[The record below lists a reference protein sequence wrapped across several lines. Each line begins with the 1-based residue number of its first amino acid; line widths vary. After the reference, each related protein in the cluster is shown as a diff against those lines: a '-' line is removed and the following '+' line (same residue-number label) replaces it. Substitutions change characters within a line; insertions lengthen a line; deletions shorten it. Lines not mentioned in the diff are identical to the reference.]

1 VALRRFPG
9 RGDFTI
15 VAAHLG
21 HVSENRLEMSTTS
34 HWASRSYWP
43 AKGLAALFDYAAGT
57 NRRAVALLLL
67 VALLAF
73 LPGFFQ
79 IPPVDRDEAYFAQAT
94 KQMIETGDYVDIR
107 YQDDVRYRK
116 PVGIYWLQAAVVN
129 TASALGV
136 RNAVTTIWLYR
147 IPSLI
152 GAIGAVLATY
162 WCALAFV
169 SRRGAMLAALM
180 MASSTL
186 LGVEA
191 RLAKTDAV
199 LLFTVVVAMSVL
211 ARAYLAPH
219 RAARSGNDQVGLG
232 LAAVF
237 WTAVAVSI
245 LVKGP
250 LILMFIGLAALAL
263 SIIDRSARWLLA
275 LQPLP
280 GILWVLLLVLPW
292 FIAIYLRVGREF
304 LMASVGEDM
313 LAKVASSQDTH
324 GAPPGLYFVLFF
336 VTFFPA
342 AMLAGLATPA
352 VWAVRREP
360 AARFLLA
367 WLVPSWIV
375 FELVVT
381 KLPHYVLPLYP
392 AIAIL
397 IAGAVESKVLSQRLW
412 LVRGVM
418 WWFLAPIVI
427 TLVAVIG
434 AVIINRD
441 LALLAWPFFAV
452 AIVFGLFAWQLYDE
466 DGAER
471 SFVRATVAAIL
482 MAFGNYAVVVPSLE
496 PAFPSVAL
504 SQVLRDSHCTQPLAA
519 SVSYEEPSL
528 VFLAGTKTRFTDASG
543 AADFL
548 MEGDCHFAFV
558 DAKQERT
565 FALRAE
571 AIGLHYSRGP
581 RIDGYNISIGRP
593 ISIAVFQSAGAP

>member
-1 VALRRFPG
+1 
-9 RGDFTI
+9 
-15 VAAHLG
+15 
-21 HVSENRLEMSTTS
+21 MSTTS
-34 HWASRSYWP
+34 SWASQSNWP
-43 AKGLAALFDYAAGT
+43 AKGLAALFDYAAGS
-57 NRRAVALLLL
+57 NRRAPAVLIVLS
-67 VALLAF
+67 LLAF

-116 PVGIYWLQAAVVN
+116 PVGIYWLQAAVVKM
-129 TASALGV
+129 AGALGLP
-136 RNAVTTIWLYR
+136 NARTTIWLYR
-147 IPSLI
+147 VPSLI

-169 SRRGAMLAALM
+169 SRRGAVLTGLM
-180 MASSTL
+180 MLSSTL

-199 LLFTVVVAMSVL
+199 LLCTVVAAMSVL
-211 ARAYLAPH
+211 ARVYLSPRRGDGLRAAPH
-219 RAARSGNDQVGLG
+219 AGLVS
-232 LAAVF
+232 LAVF
-237 WTAVAVSI
+237 WTALAIGI

-250 LILMFIGLAALAL
+250 LILMVVGLAAATV

-275 LQPLP
+275 LRPLA
-280 GILWVLLLVLPW
+280 GTAWLFLLVLPW
-292 FIAIYLRVGREF
+292 FIAIYVRVGKQF
-304 LMASVGEDM
+304 LVASVGEDM
-313 LAKVASSQDTH
+313 VAKVASSQQAH
-324 GAPPGLYFVLFF
+324 GAPPGLYVLLFF
-336 VTFFPA
+336 ATFFPA
-342 AMLAGLATPA
+342 SMLAGLAVPA

-397 IAGAVESKVLSQRLW
+397 IAGAVESKVLSQRIW

-418 WWFLAPIVI
+418 WWFLVPIMVSI
-427 TLVAVIG
+427 IAVIG
-434 AVIINRD
+434 AVIIDRD
-441 LALLAWPFFAV
+441 LALLAWPFFAA
-452 AIVFGLFAWQLYDE
+452 AIVCGLFAWQLYDE

-471 SFVRATVAAIL
+471 AFMRATAAAIL
-482 MAFGNYAVVVPSLE
+482 MAIGIYAVIVPSLE

-504 SQVLRDSHCTQPLAA
+504 AQVLRDADCEHPVAA
-519 SVSYEEPSL
+519 SVGYEEPSL
-528 VFLAGTKTRFTDASG
+528 VFLAGTTTRFTDAAG

-548 MEGDCHFAFV
+548 TEGSCRFAFV
-558 DAKQERT
+558 DARAERA

-571 AIGLHYSRGP
+571 AIGLRYDRGP